1 MNIVE
6 HLLVIGSE
14 EASELSRMFSRI
26 NRFGLDA
33 VHPRT
38 EMVAGKQLVEEMNEI
53 LAVISLLEDRGV
65 TFEGIGEPTAIGA
78 AKKKMIDEM
87 EISLKANTLVLPDD
101 EEEEEAGTE
110 ETEGEEE
117 EESTEEDETEED
129 ETEEES
135 TEEDETEEDETEDE
149 EEEL

>member
-117 EESTEEDETEED
+117 EE
-129 ETEEES
+129 ES